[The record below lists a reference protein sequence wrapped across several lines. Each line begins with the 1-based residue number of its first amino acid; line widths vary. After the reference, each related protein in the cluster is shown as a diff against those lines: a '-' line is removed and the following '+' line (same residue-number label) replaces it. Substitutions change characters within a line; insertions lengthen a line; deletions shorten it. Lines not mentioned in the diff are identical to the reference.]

1 MLHLYEC
8 RRRINLLTFA
18 SRRSSHEA
26 TEQIKLHG
34 NDNDLIDRI
43 KAEAFFAPILDE
55 LPQLLDP
62 KTFIGRAPQQ
72 VEKYCGP
79 DGPVQAALAKY
90 SEDLKDAKSADL
102 KV

>member
-1 MLHLYEC
+1 MTFAC
-8 RRRINLLTFA
+8 RRL
-18 SRRSSHEA
+18 SHEA

-34 NDNDLIDRI
+34 KDNDLIDRI
-43 KAEAFFAPILDE
+43 KAEVFFAPVLDD

-79 DGPVQAALAKY
+79 DGPVQRALAKY
-90 SEDLKDAKSADL
+90 SEDLRGVESADL